1 MCIHNILALIVI
13 ERERARFRSRSSV
26 ASYICHW
33 SFFVV
38 RFTQVE
44 RSITRKSYNRRFFIL
59 HNKQYKSK
67 IKALGLLCT
76 KKKYAAQFVF
86 LFIII
91 NFISKHSLS
100 QIDLMILWN
109 QKKTSSI
116 EWQTIGFCFRSW
128 NCDGNFLPWRKLFV
142 FFCITKSPKLYFRF
156 INQIVDT

>member
-13 ERERARFRSRSSV
+13 ERERAPFRSRSSV

-33 SFFVV
+33 FFFVV

-100 QIDLMILWN
+100 QIDLVLHDSVKSKKKNQFDWVTNNWILFSVMKLCR
-109 QKKTSSI
+109 QFSFMKEI
-116 EWQTIGFCFRSW
+116 VCL
-128 NCDGNFLPWRKLFV
+128 FL
-142 FFCITKSPKLYFRF
+142 Y
-156 INQIVDT
+156 N